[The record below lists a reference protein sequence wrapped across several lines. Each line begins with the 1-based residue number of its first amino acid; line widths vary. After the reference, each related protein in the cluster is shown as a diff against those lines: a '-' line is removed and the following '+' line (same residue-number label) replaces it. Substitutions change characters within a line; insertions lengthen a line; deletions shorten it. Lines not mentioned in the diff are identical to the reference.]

1 MRKKAK
7 VIEKQ
12 KKLPAKMPGKRARAK
27 KVNLC
32 KMQAKEMRSIA

>member
-7 VIEKQ
+7 SNR
-12 KKLPAKMPGKRARAK
+12 RARNAACKKARVK

-32 KMQAKEMRSIA
+32 KMQSKEMRSIT